1 MEDDRLLDASED
13 DILVPETQDSP
24 ATFSQNLIKHFGICR
39 NSMSTDAAHNINNN
53 HNINNKDYITDGIM
67 TANPQRAITTPK
79 DIHGHQNHQSQSHRN
94 IWQTQETKEYQ
105 ANIEEQL
112 QTPGQTR

>member
-24 ATFSQNLIKHFGICR
+24 ATFSQNLIKRFGICR

-53 HNINNKDYITDGIM
+53 GVFV
-67 TANPQRAITTPK
+67 
-79 DIHGHQNHQSQSHRN
+79 
-94 IWQTQETKEYQ
+94 
-105 ANIEEQL
+105 
-112 QTPGQTR
+112 